1 MCDYA
6 CVLADLGKY
15 FLGSRR
21 NPRANLKSFKAVYAF
36 QTFPGFF
43 VSLFGES
50 LTIKF
55 TVNIIIKWNQILN
68 ESKFL

>member
-6 CVLADLGKY
+6 CVLAE
-15 FLGSRR
+15 
-21 NPRANLKSFKAVYAF
+21 SFKAVYAF
-36 QTFPGFF
+36 QTFLGFLVF
-43 VSLFGES
+43 FFGES

>member
-15 FLGSRR
+15 FLGNRR

-36 QTFPGFF
+36 QTFLGFHVF
-43 VSLFGES
+43 FFGES

-68 ESKFL
+68 ELKFL